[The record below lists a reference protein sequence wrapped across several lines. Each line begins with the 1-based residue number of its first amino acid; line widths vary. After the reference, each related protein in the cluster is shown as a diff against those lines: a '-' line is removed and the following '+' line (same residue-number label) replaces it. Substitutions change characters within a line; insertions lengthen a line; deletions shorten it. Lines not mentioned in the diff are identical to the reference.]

1 MKVFLDTNVVI
12 DFYDKRGEFF
22 YPATIIFDLAYK
34 GTISL
39 YVSAITFVNAFFIL
53 RKTYSR
59 SELYESMKGL
69 ASLCI
74 ITEADK
80 IIIERCLDGE
90 YKDFE
95 DRVQFESAVRH
106 DVDVIVTRN
115 IKDFERHI
123 ILIQTPKDFVE
134 AFLKQNDHHTED
146 NN

>member
-22 YPATIIFDLAYK
+22 YPSAILFDLAYQ

-39 YVSAITFVNAFFIL
+39 YVSAIAFVNAFFIL

-69 ASLCI
+69 ASLCT
-74 ITEADK
+74 ITETDK

-95 DRVQFESAVRH
+95 DRVVSSHLRPCCVH
-106 DVDVIVTRN
+106 
-115 IKDFERHI
+115 
-123 ILIQTPKDFVE
+123 
-134 AFLKQNDHHTED
+134 
-146 NN
+146 